1 MINHIS
7 CLNSVMLIEIPD
19 PEMILSVGVAFGV
32 GILGLFVWS
41 KFRSVSASKP
51 DKSEDSERLEYYE
64 RQLIDMK
71 IRLDAIDMEHITFK
85 SNSQLNSNDQIP
97 QIQAQNPG
105 FQAQNP
111 GFQAQNPQAQT
122 INAYT
127 QPEIM
132 QNPPQNPSFQAQNPQ
147 NEIQNQ
153 QIQPQ
158 NPQVVPEQ
166 YQENHIENHAG
177 RQPNLGFD
185 TVVEKVLGLITTRSM
200 TSRDIQMTLGRS
212 REHTSR
218 LLNRLYKDGLVDRNT
233 NSKPFSYII
242 TEKGREKIGLD
253 QTVKPETA

>member
-51 DKSEDSERLEYYE
+51 DKSDDSERLEYYE

-127 QPEIM
+127 KPEII

-147 NEIQNQ
+147 NELQNQ

-218 LLNRLYKDGLVDRNT
+218 LMNRLYKDGLVDRNT

>member
-7 CLNSVMLIEIPD
+7 CLKSVMLIEIPD

-32 GILGLFVWS
+32 GIFGLFVWS

-64 RQLIDMK
+64 KQLIDMK

-85 SNSQLNSNDQIP
+85 SNSQLNSNDQIA
-97 QIQAQNPG
+97 QFQAQNQG
-105 FQAQNP
+105 FQAQNQGFQDQNPQAQTMNNYAQQEIVQNPPQNP
-111 GFQAQNPQAQT
+111 GFQAQNPQ
-122 INAYT
+122 
-127 QPEIM
+127 
-132 QNPPQNPSFQAQNPQ
+132 
-147 NEIQNQ
+147 NELQNQ

-158 NPQVVPEQ
+158 NSQAATEQ
-166 YQENHIENHAG
+166 YQINHIENHSG

-185 TVVEKVLGLITTRSM
+185 TVVEKVLGLITTSAM

-218 LLNRLYKDGLVDRNT
+218 LMNRLYKDGLVDRNT

-242 TEKGREKIGLD
+242 TEKGREKIGLG

>member
-85 SNSQLNSNDQIP
+85 SNPQLNSNDQIP
-97 QIQAQNPG
+97 QIQAQNQG
-105 FQAQNP
+105 FQAQNQ
-111 GFQAQNPQAQT
+111 GFQAQNSQAQT
-122 INAYT
+122 MSNYA
-127 QPEIM
+127 QQEIM
-132 QNPPQNPSFQAQNPQ
+132 QNPSQNPSFQVQNPQ
-147 NEIQNQ
+147 NELQNQ

-158 NPQVVPEQ
+158 NSQAPPEQ
-166 YQENHIENHAG
+166 YQESHIENHAG

-218 LLNRLYKDGLVDRNT
+218 LMNRLYKDGLVDRNT

-242 TEKGREKIGLD
+242 TEKGREKIGSG

>member
-97 QIQAQNPG
+97 QIQAQNSS
-105 FQAQNP
+105 FQAQNSS
-111 GFQAQNPQAQT
+111 FQAQNPQAQT
-122 INAYT
+122 KNPNT

-147 NEIQNQ
+147 NELQNQ

-166 YQENHIENHAG
+166 YQENHIENHVG

-218 LLNRLYKDGLVDRNT
+218 LMNRLYKDGLVDRNT

-242 TEKGREKIGLD
+242 TEKGREKIGLG

>member
-41 KFRSVSASKP
+41 KFRSISASKP
-51 DKSEDSERLEYYE
+51 VKSDDFERMEYYE
-64 RQLIDMK
+64 KQLIDMK

-85 SNSQLNSNDQIP
+85 SNTQLNSNDQIP
-97 QIQAQNPG
+97 QIQAQNPS
-105 FQAQNP
+105 FQAQNQ
-111 GFQAQNPQAQT
+111 GFQQQNSQAQTMNEYAQQEIVQNPPQNQGFQPENPQNSVQKQQIQAQNPQA
-122 INAYT
+122 A
-127 QPEIM
+127 PE
-132 QNPPQNPSFQAQNPQ
+132 PH
-147 NEIQNQ
+147 
-153 QIQPQ
+153 
-158 NPQVVPEQ
+158 
-166 YQENHIENHAG
+166 QENHMENHTS

-185 TVVEKVLGLITTRSM
+185 TVVEKVLGLITNKPM

-218 LLNRLYKDGLVDRNT
+218 LMNRLYKEGLVDRNT

-242 TEKGREKIGLD
+242 TEKGREKIGSDHTLKP
-253 QTVKPETA
+253 QTA

>member
-7 CLNSVMLIEIPD
+7 CVNSVMLIEIPD
-19 PEMILSVGVAFGV
+19 PEMILSIGVAFGV

-41 KFRSVSASKP
+41 KFRSISASKP

-97 QIQAQNPG
+97 QNPPQNQG
-105 FQAQNP
+105 FQIQNSS
-111 GFQAQNPQAQT
+111 FQAQNPQAQT
-122 INAYT
+122 MNNYA
-127 QPEIM
+127 QQEIV
-132 QNPPQNPSFQAQNPQ
+132 QNPPQNPGFQAQNPQ
-147 NEIQNQ
+147 NEIQNK

-158 NPQVVPEQ
+158 NSQAAPEQ
-166 YQENHIENHAG
+166 YQENHIENHVS

-185 TVVEKVLGLITTRSM
+185 TVVEKVLGLITSRPM

-218 LLNRLYKDGLVDRNT
+218 LMNRLYKEGLVDRNT

-242 TEKGREKIGLD
+242 TEKGREKIGSG
-253 QTVKPETA
+253 QTVKPQTM

>member
-51 DKSEDSERLEYYE
+51 DKSDDSERLEYYE

>member
-7 CLNSVMLIEIPD
+7 CLNFVMLIEIPD

-51 DKSEDSERLEYYE
+51 VKSEDSERLEYYE

-85 SNSQLNSNDQIP
+85 SNSQLNSSDQIP
-97 QIQAQNPG
+97 QIQAQNQG

-111 GFQAQNPQAQT
+111 SFQQQNSQAQT
-122 INAYT
+122 MNGYA
-127 QPEIM
+127 QQEIV
-132 QNPPQNPSFQAQNPQ
+132 QNMAQNPSFQAQNQQ
-147 NEIQNQ
+147 NDIQKQ
-153 QIQPQ
+153 QIQAQ
-158 NPQVVPEQ
+158 NPQVAPEPNL
-166 YQENHIENHAG
+166 ENHIGNHTS

-185 TVVEKVLGLITTRSM
+185 TVVEKVLGLITSRPM

-218 LLNRLYKDGLVDRNT
+218 LMNRLYKDGLVDRNT
-233 NSKPFSYII
+233 SSKPFSYII
-242 TEKGREKIGLD
+242 TEKGREKITTD
-253 QTVKPETA
+253 QTVKPQTV

>member
-64 RQLIDMK
+64 KQLIDMK

-97 QIQAQNPG
+97 QIQAQN
-105 FQAQNP
+105 Q

-122 INAYT
+122 MNNYT

-147 NEIQNQ
+147 NELQNQ

-158 NPQVVPEQ
+158 NPQVAPEQ
-166 YQENHIENHAG
+166 YQENHIENHIG

>member
-64 RQLIDMK
+64 KQLIDMK

-85 SNSQLNSNDQIP
+85 SNSQLNSNDQIQ
-97 QIQAQNPG
+97 QIQAQNQG
-105 FQAQNP
+105 FQAQNQ
-111 GFQAQNPQAQT
+111 GFQPQNPQAQT
-122 INAYT
+122 MNNYT

-147 NEIQNQ
+147 NELQHQ
-153 QIQPQ
+153 QIQSQ
-158 NPQVVPEQ
+158 NPPVATEQ
-166 YQENHIENHAG
+166 YQENHIENHTG

>member
-97 QIQAQNPG
+97 QIQAQNSS
-105 FQAQNP
+105 FQAQNQ

-122 INAYT
+122 MNNYA
-127 QPEIM
+127 QQEIV
-132 QNPPQNPSFQAQNPQ
+132 QNTPQNQGFQAQNPQ
-147 NEIQNQ
+147 NEMQNQ

-158 NPQVVPEQ
+158 NSQVAPEQ
-166 YQENHIENHAG
+166 YQENHIENHIG

-218 LLNRLYKDGLVDRNT
+218 LMNRLYKDGLVDRNT

-242 TEKGREKIGLD
+242 TEKGREKINPD
-253 QTVKPETA
+253 QTVKPQTT

>member
-85 SNSQLNSNDQIP
+85 SNSQLNSNDQIA
-97 QIQAQNPG
+97 QIQAQN
-105 FQAQNP
+105 Q

-122 INAYT
+122 MNNYA
-127 QPEIM
+127 QQEIV
-132 QNPPQNPSFQAQNPQ
+132 QNPPQNQGFQAQNPQ
-147 NEIQNQ
+147 NEMQNQ

-158 NPQVVPEQ
+158 NSQTAPEQ
-166 YQENHIENHAG
+166 YQENHIENHSG

-218 LLNRLYKDGLVDRNT
+218 LMNRLYKDGLVDRNT

-242 TEKGREKIGLD
+242 TEKGREKINPG
-253 QTVKPETA
+253 QTVKPQTI

>member
-51 DKSEDSERLEYYE
+51 DKSDDSERLEYYE

-97 QIQAQNPG
+97 QIQAQNPS
-105 FQAQNP
+105 FQAQNQ
-111 GFQAQNPQAQT
+111 GFQQQNPQNSVQKQQIQAQNPQTA
-122 INAYT
+122 
-127 QPEIM
+127 PE
-132 QNPPQNPSFQAQNPQ
+132 PH
-147 NEIQNQ
+147 
-153 QIQPQ
+153 
-158 NPQVVPEQ
+158 
-166 YQENHIENHAG
+166 QENHMENHTS

-185 TVVEKVLGLITTRSM
+185 TVVEKVLGLITNKPM

-218 LLNRLYKDGLVDRNT
+218 LMNRLYKEGLVDRNT

-242 TEKGREKIGLD
+242 TEKGREKIGSDHTLKP
-253 QTVKPETA
+253 QTA

>member
-64 RQLIDMK
+64 KQLIDMK

-97 QIQAQNPG
+97 QIQAQNP
-105 FQAQNP
+105 
-111 GFQAQNPQAQT
+111 
-122 INAYT
+122 
-127 QPEIM
+127 
-132 QNPPQNPSFQAQNPQ
+132 SFQAQNPQ
-147 NEIQNQ
+147 NELQNQ

-158 NPQVVPEQ
+158 NPQVAPEQ
-166 YQENHIENHAG
+166 YQENHIENHIG

-218 LLNRLYKDGLVDRNT
+218 LMNRLYKDGLVDRNT

-242 TEKGREKIGLD
+242 TEKGREKIGLG

>member
-1 MINHIS
+1 
-7 CLNSVMLIEIPD
+7 
-19 PEMILSVGVAFGV
+19 
-32 GILGLFVWS
+32 
-41 KFRSVSASKP
+41 
-51 DKSEDSERLEYYE
+51 
-64 RQLIDMK
+64 
-71 IRLDAIDMEHITFK
+71 
-85 SNSQLNSNDQIP
+85 
-97 QIQAQNPG
+97 
-105 FQAQNP
+105 
-111 GFQAQNPQAQT
+111 
-122 INAYT
+122 
-127 QPEIM
+127 M

-242 TEKGREKIGLD
+242 TEKGREKIGLG

>member
-7 CLNSVMLIEIPD
+7 RVNSVMLIEIPD
-19 PEMILSVGVAFGV
+19 PEMILSIGVAFGV

-41 KFRSVSASKP
+41 KFRSISASKP

-85 SNSQLNSNDQIP
+85 SNSELNSNDQIP
-97 QIQAQNPG
+97 QIQAQNQG
-105 FQAQNP
+105 FQAQNSS
-111 GFQAQNPQAQT
+111 FQQQNPQAQT
-122 INAYT
+122 MNNYA
-127 QPEIM
+127 QQEIV
-132 QNPPQNPSFQAQNPQ
+132 QNPPQNPGFQAQNPQ
-147 NEIQNQ
+147 NEIQNK

-158 NPQVVPEQ
+158 NSQAAPEQ
-166 YQENHIENHAG
+166 YQENHIENHVS

-185 TVVEKVLGLITTRSM
+185 TVVEKVLGLITSKPM

-218 LLNRLYKDGLVDRNT
+218 LMNRLYKEGLVDRNT

-242 TEKGREKIGLD
+242 TEKGREKIGSG
-253 QTVKPETA
+253 QTVKPQTM

>member
-51 DKSEDSERLEYYE
+51 DKSDDSERLEYYE

-111 GFQAQNPQAQT
+111 G
-122 INAYT
+122 
-127 QPEIM
+127 
-132 QNPPQNPSFQAQNPQ
+132 FQAQNPQ

-218 LLNRLYKDGLVDRNT
+218 LLNRLYKEGLVDRNT

>member
-7 CLNSVMLIEIPD
+7 FVNSVMLIEIPD
-19 PEMILSVGVAFGV
+19 PEMILSIGVAFGV

-51 DKSEDSERLEYYE
+51 VKSEDSERLEYYE

-97 QIQAQNPG
+97 QNQVQNQGFQVQNQGFQAQNSQAQTMSGYVRQETVQNTTQNQDFQAQNQQNELQNQQIQAQNP
-105 FQAQNP
+105 QVAQEPNL
-111 GFQAQNPQAQT
+111 
-122 INAYT
+122 
-127 QPEIM
+127 
-132 QNPPQNPSFQAQNPQ
+132 
-147 NEIQNQ
+147 
-153 QIQPQ
+153 
-158 NPQVVPEQ
+158 
-166 YQENHIENHAG
+166 ENHIGNHTS

-185 TVVEKVLGLITTRSM
+185 TVVEKVLGLITSRPM

-218 LLNRLYKDGLVDRNT
+218 LMNRLYKDGLVDRNT
-233 NSKPFSYII
+233 SSKPFSYII
-242 TEKGREKIGLD
+242 TEKGRGKIGSG
-253 QTVKPETA
+253 QTVKPQTA

>member
-41 KFRSVSASKP
+41 KFRSISASKP
-51 DKSEDSERLEYYE
+51 VKSDDFERMEYYE
-64 RQLIDMK
+64 KQLIDMK

-85 SNSQLNSNDQIP
+85 SNTQLNSNDQIP

>member
-97 QIQAQNPG
+97 QIQAQNHG

-122 INAYT
+122 MNNYA
-127 QPEIM
+127 QQEIV
-132 QNPPQNPSFQAQNPQ
+132 QNPPQNPGFQAQIPQ
-147 NEIQNQ
+147 NELQNQ

-158 NPQVVPEQ
+158 NSQAASEQ
-166 YQENHIENHAG
+166 HQENHIENHSG

>member
-1 MINHIS
+1 
-7 CLNSVMLIEIPD
+7 MLIEIPD

-51 DKSEDSERLEYYE
+51 GKSEDYERMEYYE
-64 RQLIDMK
+64 KQLIDMK

-85 SNSQLNSNDQIP
+85 SNSQIDSNEQIP
-97 QIQAQNPG
+97 QIQAQNQG
-105 FQAQNP
+105 FQAQNQ

-122 INAYT
+122 MNNYA
-127 QPEIM
+127 QQEIM
-132 QNPPQNPSFQAQNPQ
+132 QNPSQNPSFQAQNPQ
-147 NEIQNQ
+147 NELQNQ

-158 NPQVVPEQ
+158 NSQAAPEQ
-166 YQENHIENHAG
+166 YQENHIENHGG

-218 LLNRLYKDGLVDRNT
+218 LMNRLYKDGLVDRNT

-242 TEKGREKIGLD
+242 TEKGREKINPD
-253 QTVKPETA
+253 QTVKPQTT

>member
-51 DKSEDSERLEYYE
+51 DKSDDSERLEYYE

-97 QIQAQNPG
+97 QI
-105 FQAQNP
+105 QAQNP

>member
-19 PEMILSVGVAFGV
+19 PEMILSVGVASGV

-64 RQLIDMK
+64 KQLIDMK

-111 GFQAQNPQAQT
+111 QAQT

-147 NEIQNQ
+147 NELQNQ

-158 NPQVVPEQ
+158 NPQVAPEQ
-166 YQENHIENHAG
+166 YQENHIENHTG

-218 LLNRLYKDGLVDRNT
+218 LMNRLYKDGLVDRNT

-242 TEKGREKIGLD
+242 TEKGREKIGLG

>member
-41 KFRSVSASKP
+41 KFRSISASKP

-85 SNSQLNSNDQIP
+85 SNSELNSNDQIP
-97 QIQAQNPG
+97 QIQAQNQG
-105 FQAQNP
+105 FQAQNSSFQQQNPQAQTMNNYAQQEIVQNPPQNP
-111 GFQAQNPQAQT
+111 GFQAQ
-122 INAYT
+122 I
-127 QPEIM
+127 
-132 QNPPQNPSFQAQNPQ
+132 PQ
-147 NEIQNQ
+147 NELQNQ

-158 NPQVVPEQ
+158 NSQAAPEQ
-166 YQENHIENHAG
+166 YQENHIENHVS

-185 TVVEKVLGLITTRSM
+185 TVVEKVLGLITSKPM

-218 LLNRLYKDGLVDRNT
+218 LMNRLYKEGLVDRNT

-242 TEKGREKIGLD
+242 TEKGREKIGSG
-253 QTVKPETA
+253 QTVKPQTM

>member
-1 MINHIS
+1 
-7 CLNSVMLIEIPD
+7 MLIEIPD

-85 SNSQLNSNDQIP
+85 SNSQLNSNDQIA
-97 QIQAQNPG
+97 QFQAQNQGFQAQNQGFQAQNP
-105 FQAQNP
+105 QAQTMNNYAQQEIVQNPPQNP
-111 GFQAQNPQAQT
+111 GFQAQNPQ
-122 INAYT
+122 
-127 QPEIM
+127 
-132 QNPPQNPSFQAQNPQ
+132 
-147 NEIQNQ
+147 NELQNQ

-158 NPQVVPEQ
+158 NSQAAPEQ
-166 YQENHIENHAG
+166 YQENHIENHSG

-218 LLNRLYKDGLVDRNT
+218 LMNRLYKDGLVDRNT

-242 TEKGREKIGLD
+242 TEKGREKINPD
-253 QTVKPETA
+253 QTVKPQTT

>member
-7 CLNSVMLIEIPD
+7 CVNSVMLIEIPD
-19 PEMILSVGVAFGV
+19 PEMILSIGVAFGV

-41 KFRSVSASKP
+41 KFRSISASKP
-51 DKSEDSERLEYYE
+51 VKSEDSERLEYYE

-85 SNSQLNSNDQIP
+85 SNSQLNSNDEIP
-97 QIQAQNPG
+97 QIQAQNPS
-105 FQAQNP
+105 FQQ
-111 GFQAQNPQAQT
+111 QNPQAQT
-122 INAYT
+122 TNGYARQETVQNTT
-127 QPEIM
+127 QN
-132 QNPPQNPSFQAQNPQ
+132 QDFQAQNQQ
-147 NEIQNQ
+147 NELQKQ

-158 NPQVVPEQ
+158 NLQAASEPR
-166 YQENHIENHAG
+166 QENHTENQVG

-185 TVVEKVLGLITTRSM
+185 TVVEKVLGLITSRPM

-233 NSKPFSYII
+233 SSKPFSYII
-242 TEKGREKIGLD
+242 TEKGREKIGSG
-253 QTVKPETA
+253 QTVKPQTA

>member
-51 DKSEDSERLEYYE
+51 DKSDDSERLEYYE

-111 GFQAQNPQAQT
+111 QAQT

-147 NEIQNQ
+147 NELQNQ

-158 NPQVVPEQ
+158 NPQVAPEQ
-166 YQENHIENHAG
+166 YQENHIENHIG

-218 LLNRLYKDGLVDRNT
+218 LMNRLYKDGLVDRNT

-242 TEKGREKIGLD
+242 TEKGREKIGLG

>member
-32 GILGLFVWS
+32 GMLGLFVWS

-64 RQLIDMK
+64 KQLIDMK

-97 QIQAQNPG
+97 QIQAQN
-105 FQAQNP
+105 Q

-122 INAYT
+122 MNNYT

-147 NEIQNQ
+147 NELQNQ

-242 TEKGREKIGLD
+242 TEKGQEKIGLG

>member
-51 DKSEDSERLEYYE
+51 DKSDDSERLEYYE

-97 QIQAQNPG
+97 QIQAQN
-105 FQAQNP
+105 Q

-122 INAYT
+122 MNNYT

-218 LLNRLYKDGLVDRNT
+218 LMNRLYKDGLVDRNT

>member
-64 RQLIDMK
+64 KQLIDMK

-97 QIQAQNPG
+97 QIQAQNQG
-105 FQAQNP
+105 FQAQNQ

-122 INAYT
+122 MNNYA
-127 QPEIM
+127 QQEIV
-132 QNPPQNPSFQAQNPQ
+132 QNTPQNQGFQAQNPQ
-147 NEIQNQ
+147 NEMQNQ

-158 NPQVVPEQ
+158 NSQVAPEQ
-166 YQENHIENHAG
+166 YQENHIENHIG

-218 LLNRLYKDGLVDRNT
+218 LMNRLYKDGLVDRNT

-242 TEKGREKIGLD
+242 TEKGREKINPD
-253 QTVKPETA
+253 QTVKPQTT

>member
-1 MINHIS
+1 
-7 CLNSVMLIEIPD
+7 MLIEIPD
-19 PEMILSVGVAFGV
+19 PEMILSIGVAFGV

-51 DKSEDSERLEYYE
+51 VKSEDSERLEYYE

-97 QIQAQNPG
+97 QNLPQNQG
-105 FQAQNP
+105 FQVENS
-111 GFQAQNPQAQT
+111 GFQVQNSQAQT
-122 INAYT
+122 MNGY
-127 QPEIM
+127 QRQEII
-132 QNPPQNPSFQAQNPQ
+132 QNPPQNQRFQPQNQQ

-158 NPQVVPEQ
+158 NLQTASEPQ
-166 YQENHIENHAG
+166 QENHIENHTG

-185 TVVEKVLGLITTRSM
+185 TVVEKVLGLITSRPM

-218 LLNRLYKDGLVDRNT
+218 LMNRLYKDGLVDRNT
-233 NSKPFSYII
+233 SSKPFSYII
-242 TEKGREKIGLD
+242 TEKGREKITAD
-253 QTVKPETA
+253 QTVKPQTA

>member
-97 QIQAQNPG
+97 QIQAQNQG
-105 FQAQNP
+105 FQAQNQ

-122 INAYT
+122 MNNYT

-147 NEIQNQ
+147 NELQNQ

-158 NPQVVPEQ
+158 NSQAPPEQ
-166 YQENHIENHAG
+166 YQESHIENHAG

-218 LLNRLYKDGLVDRNT
+218 LMNRLYKDGLVDRNT

-242 TEKGREKIGLD
+242 TEKGREKIGSG

>member
-1 MINHIS
+1 
-7 CLNSVMLIEIPD
+7 MLIEIPD

-41 KFRSVSASKP
+41 KFRSISASKP
-51 DKSEDSERLEYYE
+51 DKSEDSKRLEYYE

-85 SNSQLNSNDQIP
+85 SNSELNSNDQIP
-97 QIQAQNPG
+97 QIQAQNQG
-105 FQAQNP
+105 FQAQNSSFQQQNPQAQTMNNYAQQEIVQNPPQNP
-111 GFQAQNPQAQT
+111 GFQAQNPQ
-122 INAYT
+122 N
-127 QPEIM
+127 EL
-132 QNPPQNPSFQAQNPQ
+132 QNK
-147 NEIQNQ
+147 

-158 NPQVVPEQ
+158 NSQAAPEQ
-166 YQENHIENHAG
+166 YQENHIENHVS

-185 TVVEKVLGLITTRSM
+185 TVVEKVLGLITSKPM

-218 LLNRLYKDGLVDRNT
+218 LMNRLYKEGLVDRNT

-242 TEKGREKIGLD
+242 TEKGREKIGSG
-253 QTVKPETA
+253 QTVKPQTM

>member
-97 QIQAQNPG
+97 QIQAQNHG
-105 FQAQNP
+105 FQPQNP

-122 INAYT
+122 MNNYA
-127 QPEIM
+127 QQEIV
-132 QNPPQNPSFQAQNPQ
+132 QNPPQNQGFQAQNPQ
-147 NEIQNQ
+147 NEMQNQ

-158 NPQVVPEQ
+158 NSQAAPEQ
-166 YQENHIENHAG
+166 YQENHIENHSV

-218 LLNRLYKDGLVDRNT
+218 LMNRLYKDGLVDRNT

-242 TEKGREKIGLD
+242 TEKGREKIGSG

>member
-85 SNSQLNSNDQIP
+85 SNSQLNSNDQIA
-97 QIQAQNPG
+97 QFQAQNQG
-105 FQAQNP
+105 FQAQNQGFQDQNPQAQTMNNYAQQEIVQNPPQNP
-111 GFQAQNPQAQT
+111 GFQAQNPQ
-122 INAYT
+122 
-127 QPEIM
+127 
-132 QNPPQNPSFQAQNPQ
+132 
-147 NEIQNQ
+147 NELQNQ

-158 NPQVVPEQ
+158 NSQAAPEQ
-166 YQENHIENHAG
+166 YQENHIENHVS

-185 TVVEKVLGLITTRSM
+185 TVVEKVLGLITSRPM

-218 LLNRLYKDGLVDRNT
+218 LMNRLYKDGLVDRNT
-233 NSKPFSYII
+233 SSKPFSYII
-242 TEKGREKIGLD
+242 TEKGREKITAD
-253 QTVKPETA
+253 QTVKPQTA

>member
-41 KFRSVSASKP
+41 KFRSISASKP

-85 SNSQLNSNDQIP
+85 SNSELNSNDQIP
-97 QIQAQNPG
+97 QIQAQNQG
-105 FQAQNP
+105 FQAQNSSFQQQNPQAQTMNNYAQQEIVQNPPQNP
-111 GFQAQNPQAQT
+111 GFQAQNPQ
-122 INAYT
+122 N
-127 QPEIM
+127 EL
-132 QNPPQNPSFQAQNPQ
+132 QNK
-147 NEIQNQ
+147 

-158 NPQVVPEQ
+158 NSQAAPEQ
-166 YQENHIENHAG
+166 YQENHIENHVS

-185 TVVEKVLGLITTRSM
+185 TVVEKVLGLITSKPM

-218 LLNRLYKDGLVDRNT
+218 LMNRLYKEGLVDRNT

-242 TEKGREKIGLD
+242 TEKGREKIGSG
-253 QTVKPETA
+253 QTVKPQTM

>member
-7 CLNSVMLIEIPD
+7 CLNSVMLIEIPG

-51 DKSEDSERLEYYE
+51 DKSDDSERLEYYE

-97 QIQAQNPG
+97 QI
-105 FQAQNP
+105 QAQNP

-242 TEKGREKIGLD
+242 TEKGREKIGLG